1 MRHINLQITDLHAK
15 ILFYNH
21 TYRGTRQEK
30 LKISAPFIIRL
41 STIFPIFQ
49 LTSLTFSEVEL
60 FHLIRSGSLR
70 SKLLEVVGGT
80 ENRAREGHKPE
91 K

>member
-1 MRHINLQITDLHAK
+1 MIFLVQFGINKHLFCWSLKNLLVLIYSKLHSK
-15 ILFYNH
+15 SCDYLY
-21 TYRGTRQEK
+21 
-30 LKISAPFIIRL
+30 
-41 STIFPIFQ
+41 IFPIFQ

-60 FHLIRSGSLR
+60 CHLIRSGSLR